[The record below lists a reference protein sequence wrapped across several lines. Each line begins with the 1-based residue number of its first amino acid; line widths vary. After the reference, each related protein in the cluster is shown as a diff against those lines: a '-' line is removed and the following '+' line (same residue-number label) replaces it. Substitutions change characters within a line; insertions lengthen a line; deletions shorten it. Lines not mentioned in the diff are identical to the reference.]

1 MGRGRRPQLEVC
13 DGVRGSACRSARDSC
28 EVRRANDG
36 KGAGG
41 ARDGAYRGANDTY
54 GGKGASGTY
63 GGGNDACG
71 GKGAVGARGGACKSA
86 HAECGDGK
94 SGRRV
99 GVHGGDACRGT
110 SDTRTEGGSGLD
122 GGNGRDQ
129 VVRSDSGNG

>member
-1 MGRGRRPQLEVC
+1 MGRGRRPRLEVC

-28 EVRRANDG
+28 EVRRANNG

-41 ARDGAYRGANDTY
+41 ARDGACRGANDTY
-54 GGKGASGTY
+54 
-63 GGGNDACG
+63 G